1 MYCQQVDL
9 VIQQDWS
16 RTKTVMNKLR
26 ELETRATQSQYGLS
40 THYDLGALGTIS
52 KHSPSQSWYRISST
66 VINQTMP
73 WLAGMLAQMQ
83 ELLPD
88 EGCISVMFGPGA
100 EHIDVPEMKTAL
112 NYIFDNSDPS
122 AYTWVKHNE
131 HYETYPSDIN
141 TAWILDTQKLHGI
154 ENTGE
159 RWSLSI
165 HFNAEYDKVK
175 QWFDNNPSLIFG
187 KTHNEY

>member
-9 VIQQDWS
+9 VIEQDWS

-26 ELETRATQSQYGLS
+26 ELEIHAIQSQHGLS
-40 THYDLGALGTIS
+40 THYQLGSLGTLS
-52 KHSPSQSWYRISST
+52 KHNLSQSWYRVASAT
-66 VINQTMP
+66 INQTMP
-73 WLAGMLAQMQ
+73 WLAELLEQLQ

-88 EGCISVMFGPGA
+88 NGCISYMQGPGA
-100 EHIDVPEMKTAL
+100 EHVDDPNMKSAL
-112 NYIFDNSDPS
+112 NFIFENSDTG

-141 TAWILDTQKLHGI
+141 TAWILDTQKPHGI

-165 HFNAEYDKVK
+165 HFNTEYDKVK

-187 KTHNEY
+187 KTHNEH